1 MNEKNTTISFDLDRN
16 HVPQTDWTAFDA
28 MTEEDRHAAAL
39 SDPNAQPASET
50 QLAKARR
57 SPQVR
62 ALRRRLNLTQEQFAQ
77 RFHLAL
83 GTIRDWEQGRN
94 QPDHAAQV
102 LLQVIAF
109 APDVVEQALAE
120 VER

>member
-1 MNEKNTTISFDLDRN
+1 MNEEHTTISFELDPN
-16 HVPQTDWTAFDA
+16 NLPETDWAAFDA
-28 MTEEDRHAAAL
+28 MTEEERHSAAL
-39 SDPNAQPASET
+39 SDPDAQPANEE
-50 QLAKARR
+50 QLARARR

-83 GTIRDWEQGRN
+83 GTVRDWEQGRN
-94 QPDHAAQV
+94 QPDHAAQA

-109 APDVVEQALAE
+109 APDVVEQALAAR
-120 VER
+120 ER